1 MADQDQAVDTDY
13 SGRPYRVPTAKEIK
27 RLPLMPQSPYDR
39 GVVLPD
45 GRRAVSVD
53 DGRYYIVKD
62 GGWPDWDAPVYV
74 PGLSPEPPRDGD
86 LIIRLED
93 YDAE

>member
-45 GRRAVSVD
+45 GRRAVSVA
-53 DGRYYIVKD
+53 DGRYYLVKD
-62 GGWPDWDAPVYV
+62 GGWPDWDEPVYV